1 MEHEHLINA
10 LVFAVEQC
18 AKSGLDKKST
28 SEKLNI
34 SIGEFDQLLQ
44 ELPRVK
50 NAFEEGKSLTP
61 EKQAEDALLRRALG
75 FQQKEVYSED
85 MVDKKTGEPLET
97 LKRRVVS
104 KEVAPD
110 VRALLFWLKNRC
122 PQRWSEKQTQND
134 FDLELDEDE
143 KDL

>member
-18 AKSGLDKKST
+18 AKSGLDIKAT
-28 SEKLNI
+28 AAKLNI
-34 SIGEFDQLLQ
+34 QENELTELMR
-44 ELPRVK
+44 ELPQLK
-50 NAFEEGKSLTP
+50 AAFASGRQSSPAQLV
-61 EKQAEDALLRRALG
+61 EDALLKRALG
-75 FQQKEVYSED
+75 FQQQEIYSED
-85 MVDKKTGEPLET
+85 MVDRKTGEQLEI

-104 KEVAPD
+104 KEIAPD

-122 PQRWSEKQTQND
+122 PQRWSEKQEPDDYTP
-134 FDLELDEDE
+134 ELDDDE

>member
-10 LVFAVEQC
+10 LIVAVEQC

-28 SEKLNI
+28 AEKLNI
-34 SIGEFDQLLQ
+34 SVREFNQLTR
-44 ELPRVK
+44 ELPRLK
-50 NAFEEGKSLTP
+50 NAFDEGKNLAP
-61 EKQAEDALLRRALG
+61 AQQVEDALLRRALG
-75 FQQKEVYSED
+75 FQQQEIYSED
-85 MVDKKTGEPLET
+85 IVDKKTGEQLET

-104 KEVAPD
+104 KEIAPD

-143 KDL
+143 ESL

>member
-18 AKSGLDKKST
+18 AKSGLDIKT
-28 SEKLNI
+28 TAEKLNI
-34 SIGEFDQLLQ
+34 STSELKELMN
-44 ELPRVK
+44 ELPRAGE
-50 NAFEEGKSLTP
+50 AFAKGKKSSPAQLV
-61 EKQAEDALLRRALG
+61 EDALLKRALG
-75 FQQKEVYSED
+75 FKQEEIYSED
-85 MVDKKTGEPLET
+85 MVDRKTGEQLET

-104 KEVAPD
+104 KQIAPD

-122 PQRWSEKQTQND
+122 PQRWSEKQEQNSY
-134 FDLELDEDE
+134 DLELDEDE